1 MGKKP
6 ELYERTAALSTEEL
20 AHEQSFVDRLY
31 ARLDQLRD
39 EVEDRLAR
47 ALREHGDGPQA
58 RVERETA
65 VARHQERLAQLRAA
79 EPGLCFGRLDLDT
92 GERRYIGR
100 IGMFDEIDDSA
111 PMLIDWR
118 APAARPFY
126 LATAAAP
133 DGVHRRRHIRTDG
146 RTVVGVDDEV
156 LELADADGHANGDP
170 GRESLVNETALLS
183 ALAADRTGRMADI
196 VATIQ
201 AEQDRII
208 RADHRGILVVEGGP
222 GTGKTVVA
230 LHRAAYLLYTHQR
243 ELTSKGVLIVG
254 PNRTFLRYIDR
265 VLPSLGETAVLPST
279 VGELFP
285 GIRADRDEPVEVAA
299 IKGQAA
305 MAEVIAAAVRDRQEA
320 PDEPYEILTT
330 DEHPGL
336 AYQPEPLRIDRTVCE
351 PARERARGTRLPHNQ
366 ARPVFAQELVHR
378 LARQVADRLGADPY
392 AGDAD
397 GGGNLFSDA
406 DVAAIAEE
414 LARDR
419 HVQHEIGRL
428 WPVLTPPRLLSE
440 LYADPERLAAAA
452 PGLDEAQ
459 HRLLHREPGGG
470 WSPADVPLLD
480 EAAEL
485 LGLPVTE
492 TVDREAEQ
500 ERAERLEYAL
510 GVLEVAWGSRAVDV
524 EDEAEPDIL
533 AATDMLDAGGL
544 AQRQEVRDVR
554 PVAERAAEDRTW
566 TFGHV
571 IVDEAQELS
580 PMAWRVLMRRCPPKS
595 MTVVGD
601 LAQTGH
607 PAGSTSWAATVDPY
621 VGERWRHA
629 RLTVNYRT
637 PAEIM
642 DVAAPILAIVDPS
655 AEPPRSVR
663 RVGERP
669 WALPVPDDD
678 LGAALARVVKE
689 EAATVGDGRVA
700 VLVPDGRVDEL
711 GWWVPGAARGA
722 EADLQEPVV
731 VLTVAQA
738 RGLEFDTVVVVEPA
752 QILAGSAYGAG
763 DLYVALTRA
772 TRRLRL
778 VHTGDLPD
786 VLAQVP
792 PCADDRAAGYLDREP
807 RLATR

>member
-1 MGKKP
+1 
-6 ELYERTAALSTEEL
+6 LSTEDL
-20 AHEQSFVDRLY
+20 AHEQGFVDRLY
-31 ARLDQLRD
+31 ARLDQLRG
-39 EVEDRLAR
+39 EVGDKLAR

-58 RVERETA
+58 RVEREA
-65 VARHQERLAQLRAA
+65 EVARHQERLAQLRAA

-92 GERRYIGR
+92 GERHYIGR

-118 APAARPFY
+118 APAAQPFY

-146 RTVVGVDDEV
+146 RRVVGVDDEV
-156 LELADADGHANGDP
+156 LELADGDGDP
-170 GRESLVNETALLS
+170 GRESLVNETALLT

-196 VATIQ
+196 VTTIQ
-201 AEQDRII
+201 AEQDRVI

-222 GTGKTVVA
+222 GTGKTAVA
-230 LHRAAYLLYTHQR
+230 LHRAAYLLYTHRR

-265 VLPSLGETAVLPST
+265 VLPSLGETAVLPCT

-285 GIRADRDEPVEVAA
+285 GVRAERDEPVEVAA
-299 IKGQAA
+299 LKGQAA
-305 MAEVIAAAVRDRQEA
+305 MAEVVAAAVRDRQEV
-320 PDEPYEILTT
+320 PDEPYEIVTT

-336 AYQPEPLRIDRTVCE
+336 AYQPEPLRIDRTVVE

-366 ARPVFAQELVHR
+366 ARAVFAEELVR
-378 LARQVADRLGADPY
+378 QLARQVADRLGADPY
-392 AGDAD
+392 ADDEAGD
-397 GGGNLFSDA
+397 GNLLSDA

-419 HVQHEIGRL
+419 HLRAQAGRL
-428 WPVLTPPRLLSE
+428 WPVLTPQQLLSE

-452 PGLDEAQ
+452 PGLDRAQ
-459 HRLLHREPGGG
+459 RRLLHREPGGG

-485 LGLPVTE
+485 LGEPVAD
-492 TVDREAEQ
+492 TVDREAER

-510 GVLEVAWGSRAVDV
+510 GVLEVAWGSRTVDV

-571 IVDEAQELS
+571 IVDEAQELT

-607 PAGSTSWAATVDPY
+607 PAGSTSWAATFDPY
-621 VGERWRHA
+621 VGERWRHS

-642 DVAAPILAIVDPS
+642 DVAAPVLAIVDSS

-663 RVGERP
+663 RVDERP
-669 WALPVPDDD
+669 WALQVPDDD

-689 EAATVGDGRVA
+689 EAATVGDGRVT
-700 VLVPDGRVDEL
+700 VLVPDDRADEL

-722 EADLQEPVV
+722 AADLREPVV

-752 QILAGSAYGAG
+752 QILAGPAHGPR

-792 PCADDRAAGYLDREP
+792 PCADDRAAGYLDRE
-807 RLATR
+807 RSLTTR